1 MPGGFMFSRKVIS
14 FLLPEIVER
23 KDVQLLF
30 TKVIAVEGGSEL
42 TEELISELKEFG
54 FPVTKSRISQAIKS
68 GGLHAILLALSKQKT
83 DVSMIEIPEMINISD
98 KVSIMRGEVTV
109 KLFKQVMGDYT
120 PTGHNADKLIAVL
133 NDPSKEGEILTYL
146 SLLDGREFA
155 KRLSALAGRKF
166 RVQTEAEWEQG
177 RGSLVGANFT
187 WTETKHSD
195 EVFALRSLFRGYR
208 GGDLP
213 ENRFGDNA
221 LRLVEDKKN

>member
-1 MPGGFMFSRKVIS
+1 MFSRKVIS
-14 FLLPEIVER
+14 FHVPEIVER

-54 FPVTKSRISQAIKS
+54 FPVTKIRISQAIKS
-68 GGLHAILLALSKQKT
+68 GGLHAVLLTLSRQKT
-83 DVSMIEIPEMINISD
+83 DVSMIEIPEMIGLSN

-155 KRLSALAGRKF
+155 KRLSTLTGRKF
-166 RVQTEAEWEQG
+166 RVQTEAEWLQAQDRLLG
-177 RGSLVGANFT
+177 NNWT
-187 WTETKHSD
+187 WTETKYD
-195 EVFALRSLFRGYR
+195 ENTFVLRYKYCDSRFSNN
-208 GGDLP
+208 P
-213 ENRFGDNA
+213 ENRCGSYA
-221 LRLVEDKKN
+221 LRLVEDK

>member
-1 MPGGFMFSRKVIS
+1 MFSRKVIS
-14 FLLPEIVER
+14 FHVPEIVER

-68 GGLHAILLALSKQKT
+68 GGLHAVLLTLSKQKT

-166 RVQTEAEWEQG
+166 RVQTEAEWLQG
-177 RGSLVGANFT
+177 GGSLIGVNFT
-187 WTETKHSD
+187 WTETRGNYKTFVLRNL
-195 EVFALRSLFRGYR
+195 VF
-208 GGDLP
+208 GDRDKNNP
-213 ENRFGDNA
+213 ENRYSNSA
-221 LRLVEDKKN
+221 LRLVEDK

>member
-1 MPGGFMFSRKVIS
+1 MFSRKVIS
-14 FLLPEIVER
+14 FHVPEIVER

-83 DVSMIEIPEMINISD
+83 DVSMIEIPEMIDISD
-98 KVSIMRGEVTV
+98 KVSIMKGEVTV

-133 NDPSKEGEILTYL
+133 NDPSKEGKSLIYV

-155 KRLSALAGRKF
+155 KRLSTLSGRKF
-166 RVQTEAEWEQG
+166 RVQKEAEWVQARVRLSG
-177 RGSLVGANFT
+177 KNWT
-187 WTETKHSD
+187 WTE
-195 EVFALRSLFRGYR
+195 ALFTDRTSILRLPDDFGRANPMRRFR
-208 GGDLP
+208 
-213 ENRFGDNA
+213 NIA
-221 LRLVEDKKN
+221 LRLVEDK